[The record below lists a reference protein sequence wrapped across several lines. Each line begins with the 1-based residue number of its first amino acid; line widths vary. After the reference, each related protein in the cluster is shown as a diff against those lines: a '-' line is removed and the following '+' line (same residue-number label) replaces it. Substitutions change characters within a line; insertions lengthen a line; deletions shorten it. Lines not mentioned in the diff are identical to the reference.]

1 MRSVSCIPLTK
12 VPKNA
17 AEGEAAKI
25 IQTVDKNKF
34 CRQLTKQINYER
46 STYGVDEG
54 QVCKVQRMN

>member
-1 MRSVSCIPLTK
+1 MIIMRSVSCIPLTK

-46 STYGVDEG
+46 STHGVDEG
-54 QVCKVQRMN
+54 